1 MSSASVPKTTQ
12 VSIRVPDEVLA
23 QIDELAS
30 LMQRP
35 RSFVVVQ
42 ALRDFVAAE
51 LEDARCVAQEVADI
65 EAHPEAGVPHEDVL
79 DWLIEHGALTRDAV
93 EAARQ
98 RHAS

>member
-23 QIDELAS
+23 QIDELAT

-35 RSFVVVQ
+35 RRFVVVQ
-42 ALRDFVAAE
+42 ALRDFIAAE
-51 LEDARCVAQEVADI
+51 LEDARRVAQEVADV

>member
-1 MSSASVPKTTQ
+1 MSRAGAPKTTQ
-12 VSIRVPDEVLA
+12 ISIRVPDEVLA
-23 QIDELAS
+23 QIDELAT

-51 LEDARCVAQEVADI
+51 LEDARSVAQEVADI

>member
-1 MSSASVPKTTQ
+1 MSRASAPKTTQ
-12 VSIRVPDEVLA
+12 ISIRVPDEVLA
-23 QIDELAS
+23 QIDELAT

-51 LEDARCVAQEVADI
+51 LEDARNVAQEVADI
-65 EAHPEAGVPHEDVL
+65 EVHPEAGVPHEDVL

>member
-1 MSSASVPKTTQ
+1 MSRASAPKTTQ

-23 QIDELAS
+23 QIDELTT

-51 LEDARCVAQEVADI
+51 LEDARSVAQEVAAI
-65 EAHPEAGVPHEDVL
+65 EAHPDAGVPHEDVL

-98 RHAS
+98 GHAS

>member
-1 MSSASVPKTTQ
+1 MSRAGAPKTTQ

-23 QIDELAS
+23 QIDELAT

-42 ALRDFVAAE
+42 ALRDFVATE
-51 LEDARCVAQEVADI
+51 LEDVRSVAQGVAAI

-79 DWLIEHGALTRDAV
+79 DWLIEHGALTREAV
-93 EAARQ
+93 EAVRQ

>member
-1 MSSASVPKTTQ
+1 MSRAGAPKTTQ

-23 QIDELAS
+23 QIDELAA

-35 RSFVVVQ
+35 HSFVVVQ
-42 ALRDFVAAE
+42 ALRDFIAAE
-51 LEDARCVAQEVADI
+51 LEDARSVAQEVAAN

-93 EAARQ
+93 EAARKH
-98 RHAS
+98 HAS